1 LDQTRGRSEEELLD
15 DDDDDGAA
23 PSSMIMELHF
33 FHKEFE
39 EVFLSIQLTQRANN
53 NSKKD
58 V

>member
-1 LDQTRGRSEEELLD
+1 LDQTRGRSEEELD

-33 FHKEFE
+33 FP
-39 EVFLSIQLTQRANN
+39 QR
-53 NSKKD
+53 